1 MKKAIYILIVT
12 FLSFWL
18 INYGMTLEQ
27 EPALVNGIYALEF
40 VIPGFAILVTNIFAL
55 MFEKENQPWIVFMI
69 SMAVCLIGELI
80 ALSYYQYNDHFFTLT
95 LKLLTLAL
103 MVSIINITL
112 LRCLRWWIKGSLKSS
127 QSIPKNNV

>member
-1 MKKAIYILIVT
+1 MKKALYILIVT

-27 EPALVNGIYALEF
+27 EPALVNGVYALEF

-80 ALSYYQYNDHFFTLT
+80 ALSYYQYNDHFLTLT

-103 MVSIINITL
+103 MVSVINIAL
-112 LRCLRWWIKGSLKSS
+112 LRCLRWWINGSPKSS

>member
-1 MKKAIYILIVT
+1 MKKAIYILTVT

-40 VIPGFAILVTNIFAL
+40 VIPGFAIFVTNVFTL
-55 MFEKENQPWIVFMI
+55 MFEKENRPWIVFMI

-80 ALSYYQYNDHFFTLT
+80 ALSYYRYNDYFLTLT
-95 LKLLTLAL
+95 LKLLALAL
-103 MVSIINITL
+103 IVSMINITL
-112 LRCLRWWIKGSLKSS
+112 LRCLRWWIKGFPKSS